1 MRVIAGEFKGRN
13 LNFVSTEILR
23 PTADVVKEALFTKL
37 SFFFPIDAFLDLFSG
52 TGSIGIEALSR
63 GAKKVFF
70 VEKNRNHA
78 IIIENNLKALKID
91 YDKNNLNSTKRAVLF
106 VGDFETF
113 LQSVNEKFDIIFVDP
128 PYKSDFYDSSL
139 NIIKERNILADDG
152 VIVLEHDANKKIEN
166 EDFEISCQKKY
177 GKRCLTYLIEE

>member
-1 MRVIAGEFKGRN
+1 MRVIAGEFRGRN

-37 SFFFPIDAFLDLFSG
+37 SFFFPINNFLDLFSG
-52 TGSIGIEALSR
+52 TGGIGIEALSR

-78 IIIENNLKALKID
+78 NIIENNLKALKID

-106 VGDFETF
+106 VGDYETF
-113 LQSVNEKFDIIFVDP
+113 LQSIDEKFDIIFIDP
-128 PYKSDFYDSSL
+128 PYKSDFYDLSL

-152 VIVLEHDANKKIEN
+152 LIVLEHDRDKKFTE
-166 EDFEISCQKKY
+166 ETFEVVSQKKY
-177 GKRCLTYLIEE
+177 GKRCLTYLSKK